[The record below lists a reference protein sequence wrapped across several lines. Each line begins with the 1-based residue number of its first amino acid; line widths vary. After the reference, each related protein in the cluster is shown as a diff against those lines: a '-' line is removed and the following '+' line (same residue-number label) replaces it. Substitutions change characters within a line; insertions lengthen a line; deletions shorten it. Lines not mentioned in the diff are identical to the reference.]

1 VTHAYSLVSRQLM
14 TLGCASH
21 SGPQGGSYELQ
32 MSAYSLRAAYSR
44 FALLPIYTT
53 CSKCLEWYNPGNISS
68 SPVKSGIWYTSIHQG
83 NKFHYQDNSNKPTAY
98 RDCQGAFT

>member
-21 SGPQGGSYELQ
+21 SGPQGGFYELQ

-44 FALLPIYTT
+44 FALLPI
-53 CSKCLEWYNPGNISS
+53 
-68 SPVKSGIWYTSIHQG
+68 
-83 NKFHYQDNSNKPTAY
+83 
-98 RDCQGAFT
+98 